1 MNTTIKLDSK
11 LLLILVTLVS
21 LLVPGVAAAEA
32 QPAATVPGTL
42 TYDSGPV
49 FVNPGYQWTYTV
61 FTGRQPAVSHVEFYL
76 CVPCNEI
83 IATSDTRSECK
94 KSGDRYMLKFETGF
108 GVDNAYVTVWF
119 VLSTPRVAANTV
131 PYGLK
136 SGTEPMVLGT
146 IRGPVCDVP
155 MAVTL
160 RDSSLTP
167 GKGGVVVAWETASEV
182 STLGYHLYRSRT
194 NDINTA
200 TRITPQMI
208 FSEAPGSIMG
218 AKYAYTDATAMAGVT
233 YYYWLEDIDIMI
245 GPGDAPYLPNVNA
258 LGAGRWNMPRSLKVN
273 PYRGASLPLLGQR
286 FNAFFQD
293 KDGDLAYTYLLVN
306 SQPTLQGGLAVRY
319 EVATGLFS
327 VYDQRLNQWL
337 PGIAPGVRANLEC
350 PAGKLNVYLSSAQP
364 GSSGTLKITAMIR
377 FGARFTGQK
386 QIWLMAE
393 DAAGNSSGWVAHGN
407 WTILSLR

>member
-1 MNTTIKLDSK
+1 MHTIIKLDSK
-11 LLLILVTLVS
+11 SLLILVTLIS
-21 LLVPGVAAAEA
+21 LLLPGVAAAEVE
-32 QPAATVPGTL
+32 PAALVPGTL
-42 TYDSGPV
+42 TYVSGGV
-49 FVNPGYQWTYTV
+49 FVNPGYKWTYTV
-61 FTGRQPAVSHVEFYL
+61 TTGRKPAVSHVEFYL

-83 IATSDTRSECK
+83 IAVSDAIKECNGTGAG
-94 KSGDRYMLKFETGF
+94 SVLKFEDGF
-108 GVDNAYVTVWF
+108 GVDNATITVWF
-119 VLSTPRVAANTV
+119 VLSKPRVAGQVT
-131 PYGLK
+131 YGLK
-136 SGTEPMVLGT
+136 GGTEPALLGT
-146 IRGPVCDVP
+146 TTGPICDVP

-160 RDSSLTP
+160 LDSSLTP
-167 GKGGVVVAWETASEV
+167 GKGGVLVQWETASEV
-182 STLGYHLYRSRT
+182 DNLGFFLYRSRT

-200 TRITPQMI
+200 ARITEQMI
-208 FSEAPGSIMG
+208 YSQAPGSIMG